1 MKKGDKLVC
10 LETINNGLG
19 NPLFIM
25 GKTYTI
31 LSVDDNEVFLDHILY
46 ANEYN
51 SFPIEWVNKK
61 FKKAETII

>member
-1 MKKGDKLVC
+1 MKKGDKIVC
-10 LETINNGLG
+10 LKTINNILG

-31 LSVDDNEVFLDHILY
+31 LNVDDDEIFLDHIFY

-51 SFPIEWVNKK
+51 SFPTEWVNKK
-61 FKKAETII
+61 FKKI

>member
-10 LETINNGLG
+10 LKTINNILG
-19 NPLFIM
+19 SPLFII

-31 LSVDDNEVFLDHILY
+31 LNVDDDEIFLDHILY

-51 SFPIEWVNKK
+51 SFSIEWVNKK
-61 FKKAETII
+61 FKKI

>member
-10 LETINNGLG
+10 LETINNMLG

-31 LSVDDNEVFLDHILY
+31 LSVDDDEVFCRNYFKIK
-46 ANEYN
+46 
-51 SFPIEWVNKK
+51 IMKK
-61 FKKAETII
+61 CIFN

>member
-10 LETINNGLG
+10 LETINNMLG

-31 LSVDDNEVFLDHILY
+31 LSVDDEEVFLDHILY

-51 SFPIEWVNKK
+51 SFSIEWVNKK
-61 FKKAETII
+61 FKKI

>member
-10 LETINNGLG
+10 LETINNILG
-19 NPLFIM
+19 NPLFIT

-31 LSVDDNEVFLDHILY
+31 LSVDDDEVFLDHILY

-51 SFPIEWVNKK
+51 SFSIEWVNKK
-61 FKKAETII
+61 FKKI

>member
-1 MKKGDKLVC
+1 MKKGDKLTC
-10 LETINNGLG
+10 LETINNILG

-31 LSVDDNEVFLDHILY
+31 LNIDDDEIFLDHILY

-51 SFPIEWVNKK
+51 SFSIEWVNKK
-61 FKKAETII
+61 FKKI